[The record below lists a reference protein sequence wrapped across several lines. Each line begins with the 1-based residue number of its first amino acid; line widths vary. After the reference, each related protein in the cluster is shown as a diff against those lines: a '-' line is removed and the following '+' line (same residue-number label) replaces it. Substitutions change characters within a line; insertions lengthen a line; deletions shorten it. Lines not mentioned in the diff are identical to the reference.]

1 MVENLGIVFT
11 TAQRAIVK
19 LEDLGI
25 VSQTSQGKRD
35 RVYCATDILNILG
48 SVDKKYEKREKDGS
62 LA

>member
-1 MVENLGIVFT
+1 MVENLGVVFT

-35 RVYCATDILNILG
+35 RVYCAIDILNILEEPTKITENFD
-48 SVDKKYEKREKDGS
+48 ST
-62 LA
+62 L

>member
-1 MVENLGIVFT
+1 MVENLGVVFT

-35 RVYCATDILNILG
+35 RIYCATDILNILEEPTKITENFD
-48 SVDKKYEKREKDGS
+48 ST
-62 LA
+62 L

>member
-1 MVENLGIVFT
+1 MVENLGVVFT

-35 RVYCATDILNILG
+35 QVYCAIDILNILEEPTKITENFD
-48 SVDKKYEKREKDGS
+48 ST
-62 LA
+62 L